1 MSKSILLSRGS
12 KIDPSIFSNDSG
24 KPYCDKKLFLSRYE
38 VLPSQIIDYDIE
50 CIKFSIY
57 FEKTYQKEIV
67 EEFYTLRIQ
76 RNNSK
81 KPKEKKDDRYFLFEI
96 PLLVYVDVQRDMV
109 KILFDASTES
119 KAIKIKKGL
128 DNFGRTLDEET
139 PEMNL
144 ITRNHH
150 GLDLTAMKLAKMET
164 DLSSN
169 YNDNFLHVHDTIIQR
184 LKTPKDK
191 GVVILHGEPG
201 TGKTSYIRHL
211 ISCVSKKVIFL
222 PPNLA
227 HNITGPELINLLIE
241 NPESILIIEDA
252 ENIVVDRDKTGSS
265 PVSAILNISDGLLS
279 DCLQTQIICS
289 FNTSLDN
296 VDKALLRK
304 GRLIAKYNFK
314 PLAVQK
320 ANELSIKLG
329 FQHCFIEPT
338 PLTEIFNQQEK
349 TYQLPRRKAIGF

>member
-1 MSKSILLSRGS
+1 MSKSIFHSRTP
-12 KIDPSIFSNDSG
+12 KFDPSVFSNNFG
-24 KPYCDKKLFLSRYE
+24 QPYCEKKLFLSQYE
-38 VLPSQIIDYDIE
+38 VLPNQIIDYDIE
-50 CIKFSIY
+50 GVKFAKY
-57 FEKTYQKEIV
+57 FEETYQKEIV
-67 EEFYTLRIQ
+67 AEFYTLRIQ
-76 RNNSK
+76 RNNAK
-81 KPKEKKDDRYFLFEI
+81 KPKEKKDDRYFLFET
-96 PLLVYVDVQRDMV
+96 PLLVYVDVQKSIVR
-109 KILFDASTES
+109 ILFDASTES
-119 KAIKIKKGL
+119 QAIEIKKGL
-128 DNFGRTLDEET
+128 NDFGRTLDQEV

-144 ITRNHH
+144 ITSNKH

-164 DLSSN
+164 DLSAY
-169 YNDNFLHVHDTIIQR
+169 YNDNFLPVHDTIIQR

-241 NPESILIIEDA
+241 NPNAILIIEDA

-304 GRLIAKYNFK
+304 GRLIAKYDFK
-314 PLAVQK
+314 PLSVEK
-320 ANELSIKLG
+320 ANELSNKLG
-329 FQHCFIEPT
+329 FQQRFMEPT

-349 TYQLPRRKAIGF
+349 SYKLPQRQAIGF

>member
-1 MSKSILLSRGS
+1 MSKSFLLPRGS
-12 KIDPSIFSNDSG
+12 KIDPSIFSNNFG
-24 KPYCDKKLFLSRYE
+24 QPYCDKKLFLSRYE
-38 VLPSQIIDYDIE
+38 VLPSQIIDYDID
-50 CIKFSIY
+50 CTRFSKY
-57 FEKTYQKEIV
+57 FQEKYQKEITAQ
-67 EEFYTLRIQ
+67 FYTLRIQ

-81 KPKEKKDDRYFLFEI
+81 KPKEEKDDRYFLFDM
-96 PLLVYVDVQRDMV
+96 PLLVYVDVHKDIV

-119 KAIKIKKGL
+119 QAIEIKKGL
-128 DNFGRTLDEET
+128 DNFGRTMDEEA

-144 ITRNHH
+144 ITRSQH
-150 GLDLTAMKLAKMET
+150 GLDLTAMKLAKIET
-164 DLSSN
+164 DLSAN
-169 YNDNFLHVHDTIIQR
+169 YNDTFLPVHDTIIQR

-211 ISCVSKKVIFL
+211 ISSVSKKVIFL

-304 GRLIAKYNFK
+304 GRLIAKYDFQ
-314 PLAVQK
+314 PLAVEK
-320 ANELSIKLG
+320 ANELSSNLG
-329 FQHCFIEPT
+329 FQRRFIEPT
-338 PLTEIFNQQEK
+338 TLTEIFNQREK
-349 TYQLPRRKAIGF
+349 SYKIAQRKVIGF